1 MSSWAIVALVAIVVW
16 GLVDYAKARAGIV
29 TDQDGNEKL
38 VPRDDARSLAEL
50 EAARRDVMDRGEQAS
65 GQGKYPGLPVTP
77 AKAGTLRPTSLMN
90 DAVQVMGPRLR
101 GGDVISLQVQT
112 TRAFAP
118 SSIPKSEIP

>member
-50 EAARRDVMDRGEQAS
+50 EAARRDVMELRERVKVLERIVTDGNSGDAREQARIS
-65 GQGKYPGLPVTP
+65 AEIEALRSPSLPRP
-77 AKAGTLRPTSLMN
+77 AKKEE
-90 DAVQVMGPRLR
+90 
-101 GGDVISLQVQT
+101 
-112 TRAFAP
+112 P
-118 SSIPKSEIP
+118 SE